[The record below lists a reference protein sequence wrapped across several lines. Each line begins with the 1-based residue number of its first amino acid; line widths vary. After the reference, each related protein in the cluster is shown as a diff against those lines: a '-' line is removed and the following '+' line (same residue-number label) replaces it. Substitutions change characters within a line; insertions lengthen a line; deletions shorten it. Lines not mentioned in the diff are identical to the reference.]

1 MVSISVSVVPLGK
14 LSVSLWGQFQRG
26 GSADVTIY
34 DGIGH
39 GKFGTSCVHHVDT
52 RIYTYIFT
60 YYIYIYYISVHMPK
74 NFPIFHCLPYVGAFY
89 VRVVDVYEE
98 ECTGCRLS
106 KESCLCS

>member
-1 MVSISVSVVPLGK
+1 MSISVSVVPLGK

-52 RIYTYIFT
+52 RIYLHIIFT
-60 YYIYIYYISVHMPK
+60 YITYLCICLK
-74 NFPIFHCLPYVGAFY
+74 IFQYFIAYHTWGPFMYVW
-89 VRVVDVYEE
+89 
-98 ECTGCRLS
+98 
-106 KESCLCS
+106 